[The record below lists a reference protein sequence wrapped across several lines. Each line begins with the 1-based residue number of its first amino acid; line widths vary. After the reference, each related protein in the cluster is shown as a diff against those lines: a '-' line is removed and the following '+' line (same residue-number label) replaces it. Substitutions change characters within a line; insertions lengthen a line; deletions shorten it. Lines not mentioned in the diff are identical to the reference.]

1 MAPDPARI
9 AHARKNDRLPARIL
23 VVDDHAPTC
32 ELISEILCS
41 AGMDVDSVTN
51 SAEAAARLARE
62 KFHAVFLDMRMPP
75 PDGIELARQVRASA
89 VNASTVIVMITGEED
104 RTVMARAFE
113 AGVEFFLFKPV
124 ERNKLLRL
132 IRVTEGSIEREK
144 RRFTRVRLSC
154 KVSMES
160 GDDRLEGTTLD
171 LSLGGALVQ
180 SHRTFPS
187 GTLVKLSLQLEAG
200 TAPWRAEA
208 RVVRTLG
215 TDCMGVQFE
224 NREAKESDR
233 LQEFLLPL
241 ILSTN

>member
-1 MAPDPARI
+1 MALYPAEI
-9 AHARKNDRLPARIL
+9 AHPRKNDKLRAHIL

-32 ELISEILCS
+32 ELICEILCS
-41 AGMDVDSVTN
+41 AGMDADSLTN
-51 SAEAAARLARE
+51 SAEAAARLGRE

-75 PDGIELARQVRASA
+75 PDGIALARKVRASA

-160 GDDRLEGTTLD
+160 GDDRLDGTTLD

-180 SHRTFPS
+180 SHAAFPS
-187 GTLVKLSLQLEAG
+187 GTLVKLSLRLEAG
-200 TAPWRAEA
+200 TPPWRAEA

-215 TDCMGVQFE
+215 TDCMGLQFE
-224 NREAKESDR
+224 NRGPMETNR
-233 LQEFLLPL
+233 LQEFLLPRM
-241 ILSTN
+241 LSAT